1 MNELPSP
8 LSRSVRAELRA
19 AEISQEKVGS
29 VLGITQE
36 SVSRRFRGK
45 TAWRAEELM
54 KISHAFK
61 IPLERLYETRLTTP
75 APDTTAAA
83 S

>member
-1 MNELPSP
+1 MNTPPSP
-8 LSRSVRAELRA
+8 LSRSIRAELRA
-19 AEISQEKVGS
+19 AEISQEKVGA

-54 KISHAFK
+54 KISQAFK
-61 IPLERLYETRLTTP
+61 IPLQRLYETPLTT
-75 APDTTAAA
+75 PDTTAAA